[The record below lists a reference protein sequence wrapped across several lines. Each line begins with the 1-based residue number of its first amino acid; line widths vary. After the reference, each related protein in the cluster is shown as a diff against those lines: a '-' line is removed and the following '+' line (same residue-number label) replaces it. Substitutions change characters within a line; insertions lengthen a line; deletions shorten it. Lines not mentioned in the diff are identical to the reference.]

1 MISALLSCK
10 FIAAC
15 EDFSVSPRNS
25 FIRGRLSVMGNF
37 HQLCLFSS
45 SFSVVLCPICPISVI
60 RGQNFRLRRS
70 RRLPPE
76 DRHLA
81 CLGRW
86 ASCPSIPTDW
96 KPIFRDSLEGYPPKT
111 KIPDVDVAS
120 GKLIVES
127 LGKSKVEEKVLN
139 QSRQQ
144 LFRNL

>member
-1 MISALLSCK
+1 LSFLTVILCGLLSHLRYQRN
-10 FIAAC
+10 
-15 EDFSVSPRNS
+15 PRS
-25 FIRGRLSVMGNF
+25 KLSVAAEPRWVN
-37 HQLCLFSS
+37 
-45 SFSVVLCPICPISVI
+45 P
-60 RGQNFRLRRS
+60 
-70 RRLPPE
+70 RLPPE

-86 ASCPSIPTDW
+86 ASCPSIPTGW